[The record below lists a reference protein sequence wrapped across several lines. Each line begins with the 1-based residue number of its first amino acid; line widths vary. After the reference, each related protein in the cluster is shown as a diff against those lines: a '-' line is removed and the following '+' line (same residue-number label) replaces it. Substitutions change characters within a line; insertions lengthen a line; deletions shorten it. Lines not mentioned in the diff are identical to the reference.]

1 MNKSMQRLFDAI
13 EKHRDLMWDAEKYIW
28 EHPETGFREWKTH
41 AYLKEQMEKLGYTLK
56 EAGDIPGFTAE
67 IDTGREGPTVVIMA
81 EMDSIVNFSH
91 PECNKE
97 TGAVHACGHHAQCA
111 SLLGAAAALKDENV
125 LGGLCGKI
133 RIMFEPAEELLEIDY
148 REGLRQQGIIKYFG
162 GKVEFMRRGF
172 FDGADICVM
181 LHSGSGE
188 NSFELTPGQNG
199 CIVKQIAYRGKTSHA
214 SAPYNATNAL
224 YAANVG
230 IAATNALR
238 ETFRDDDHIRYHPII
253 TGKIG
258 TVNNIPDLITMESYV
273 RGASLPAM
281 KQANNRIN
289 RALSGSAAA
298 MGATVQLRDRP
309 GYAPVD
315 NDENM
320 YNISKQV
327 MAAIV
332 GEENVRERPVWGAGC
347 TDMGDISY
355 VFPGLHP
362 HGSGAIGAG
371 HGDDYYIANKEYALT
386 QAGKY
391 LLGMCAALLCDD
403 AAAAK
408 HVLANKH
415 TQFDSI
421 ESYLA
426 SLDELIH
433 DINGVEYTDEGAIL
447 RF

>member
-1 MNKSMQRLFDAI
+1 MNEHLNKLFTAI

-28 EHPETGFREWKTH
+28 AHPETGFKEWLTH
-41 AYLKEQMEKLGYTLK
+41 AYLKEQMERLGYTLH
-56 EAGDIPGFTAE
+56 EAKDIPGFSAE
-67 IDTGREGPTVVIMA
+67 IDTGKEGPTVIIMA

-91 PECNKE
+91 PACNKE

-111 SLLGAAAALKDENV
+111 SLLGAAAALKEEGV
-125 LGGLCGKI
+125 LDGLCGKI
-133 RIMFEPAEELLEIDY
+133 RILFEPAEELLEINY
-148 REGLRQQGIIKYFG
+148 REELRRQGVIKYFG

-172 FDGADICVM
+172 FDGADLCVM
-181 LHSGSGE
+181 LHSGGGE
-188 NSFELTPGQNG
+188 NSFTLAPGQNG

-214 SAPYNATNAL
+214 AVPCKAINAL

-238 ETFRDDDHIRYHPII
+238 EVFRDEDHIRYHPIF

-281 KQANNRIN
+281 KQANKQIN
-289 RALSGSAAA
+289 RALAGSAAA
-298 MGATVQLRDRP
+298 MGATVHVSDRP

-315 NDENM
+315 NDENI

-327 MAAIV
+327 MSAIV
-332 GEENVRERPVWGAGC
+332 GAENVKESHSWGAGC
-347 TDMGDISY
+347 TDMGDISC
-355 VFPGLHP
+355 VFPAIHP
-362 HGSGAIGAG
+362 HGSGMIGAG
-371 HGDDYYIANKEYALT
+371 HGDDYFVNDKESALT

-391 LLGMCAALLCDD
+391 LLGMCGALLCDN

-426 SLDELIH
+426 SLDELIA
-433 DINGVEYTDEGAIL
+433 DIDAVEYTDDGAAL

>member
-1 MNKSMQRLFDAI
+1 MNENLNKLFTAI

-28 EHPETGFREWKTH
+28 EHPETGFKEWLTH
-41 AYLKEQMEKLGYTLK
+41 AYLKEQMEKLGYTLH
-56 EAGDIPGFTAE
+56 EAKDIPGFSAE
-67 IDTGREGPTVVIMA
+67 IDTGKEGPTVVIMA

-91 PECNKE
+91 PACNKE

-111 SLLGAAAALKDENV
+111 SLLGAAAALKEEGV
-125 LGGLCGKI
+125 LSGLCGKI
-133 RIMFEPAEELLEIDY
+133 RILFEPAEELLEINY
-148 REGLRQQGIIKYFG
+148 REELRRQGVIKYFG

-172 FDGADICVM
+172 FDGADLCVM
-181 LHSGSGE
+181 LHSGEGK
-188 NSFELTPGQNG
+188 NSFNLSPGQNG

-214 SAPYNATNAL
+214 AAPYKAVNAL

-238 ETFRDDDHIRYHPII
+238 EVFRDEDHIRYHPIF

-281 KQANNRIN
+281 KQANKQIN
-289 RALSGSAAA
+289 RALAGSAAA
-298 MGATVQLRDRP
+298 MGATVSLRDRP

-315 NDENM
+315 NDENI
-320 YNISKQV
+320 YNLSKQV

-332 GEENVRERPVWGAGC
+332 GEENVKESPRWGAGC
-347 TDMGDISY
+347 TDMGDISC
-355 VFPGLHP
+355 VFPAIHP
-362 HGSGAIGAG
+362 HGSGYSGGG
-371 HGDDYYIANKEYALT
+371 HGDDFYITDKESALT

-391 LLGMCAALLCDD
+391 LLGMCGALLCDN

-426 SLDELIH
+426 SLDELIA
-433 DINGVEYTDEGAIL
+433 DADAVEYTDEGAVL